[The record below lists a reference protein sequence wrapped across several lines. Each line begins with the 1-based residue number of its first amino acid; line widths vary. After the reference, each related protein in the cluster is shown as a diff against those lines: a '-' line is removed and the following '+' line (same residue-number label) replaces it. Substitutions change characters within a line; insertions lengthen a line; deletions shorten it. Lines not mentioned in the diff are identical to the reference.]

1 MMAISQD
8 DDHQIGRRGISRK
21 DAGEAVE
28 EQKDGS
34 VLGDGGI
41 AASQDGVQ
49 DEVDGGASHGVWTIV
64 KAIY

>member
-1 MMAISQD
+1 MTISQD
-8 DDHQIGRRGISRK
+8 DNHRIRWRGISRK

-41 AASQDGVQ
+41 TASQDGVQ